1 MHFTKETI
9 DNIPCKVPKIYC
21 DLIDHIMSNDSEL
34 STPLL
39 ANNEDAQEN
48 ALTLHDHSAVDSNH
62 SNSLSQFNSS
72 NGMKSD
78 DNFNQEHEEMAREK
92 ETFMTKELNSNQDRG
107 DTEEERAPRSLS
119 MEDRTE
125 VKVAS
130 KSVLMQA
137 VNLLGRKG
145 CKLYHGMKVK
155 GRFGKRNDN
164 GRADNAVVGQNE
176 VRSIF
181 SGKKHTATT
190 KNKSSTVNMI
200 SPRSSKNPFNPPP

>member
-1 MHFTKETI
+1 MIASTSVHFTEETI
-9 DNIPCKVPKIYC
+9 DNIPCKVPKIYF

-39 ANNEDAQEN
+39 AKNNEDAQEN
-48 ALTLHDHSAVDSNH
+48 ALTLHDHPTVDWNH
-62 SNSLSQFNSS
+62 LNSLGQFNSS
-72 NGMKSD
+72 NGMTSD
-78 DNFNQEHEEMAREK
+78 NDSNQEHEEMAREK

-137 VNLLGRKG
+137 VNLLPE
-145 CKLYHGMKVK
+145 L
-155 GRFGKRNDN
+155 
-164 GRADNAVVGQNE
+164 
-176 VRSIF
+176 
-181 SGKKHTATT
+181 
-190 KNKSSTVNMI
+190 
-200 SPRSSKNPFNPPP
+200 

>member
-1 MHFTKETI
+1 MCI
-9 DNIPCKVPKIYC
+9 RDR
-21 DLIDHIMSNDSEL
+21 
-34 STPLL
+34 
-39 ANNEDAQEN
+39 EN
-48 ALTLHDHSAVDSNH
+48 ALTLHDHPAVDWNH
-62 SNSLSQFNSS
+62 LNSLGQFNSS

-78 DNFNQEHEEMAREK
+78 NNNNFNQEHEEMAREK
-92 ETFMTKELNSNQDRG
+92 ETFMTKELSSNQDRG
-107 DTEEERAPRSLS
+107 EAEEERAPRSLS

-137 VNLLGRKG
+137 VRLLGRKG

-164 GRADNAVVGQNE
+164 GRADNVVVGQNE

-181 SGKKHTATT
+181 SGKSILQQQQKT
-190 KNKSSTVNMI
+190 KAQLST
-200 SPRSSKNPFNPPP
+200 